1 MAEVCVIVPVYRV
14 QDYLHRCIDSVLSQT
29 FCNFTL
35 VLVDDGSPDNCGQI
49 CDDYALR
56 DGRVHVIHQKNAGL
70 SAARNAGLD
79 WTFAHTDCQWI
90 TFIDSDDWVHPEML
104 ERLLQGVSQYHTK
117 ISACNYWETNGEL
130 PSISPLNLQIEIF
143 SAKQFYLEQYVNAT
157 IACGKLYH
165 RSVFLRL
172 RYPVGKV
179 HEDEYVTYR
188 VLFESEK
195 IAVIPLPLYYYF
207 VNNQGIT
214 KGSWTP
220 SRLDA
225 WDAYEEQLTFF
236 TELGDSELIHY
247 RYRGYL
253 DNVKVNWSA
262 AQETLPPGTPLLR
275 QMKRRIRYLIK
286 RAWLG
291 GHMDF
296 WIDFDILY
304 EFYPFL
310 TRLYR
315 LGLEIKQKW
324 RKYSG

>member
-130 PSISPLNLQIEIF
+130 PSISLLNLQIEIF
-143 SAKQFYLEQYVNAT
+143 SAKQFYLEHYVNAT